1 MKKIKIKTFLH
12 EFYINEEFFLT
23 RLLETF
29 IEQTA
34 ETVQRNSDRFKLYR
48 YTGINSKIRNN
59 I

>member
-12 EFYINEEFFLT
+12 ENMNEEFFLT